1 MKRMKIKE
9 IRDKSNTWWSKYLY
23 EKSPESRNYSNVW
36 SKFMDSQD
44 FIKRG
49 VDFTG
54 LVTGQSRRSREL
66 VVETNKQFF
75 NRLHSSCF
83 TRKSRIGKQIQRW
96 VVIEKG
102 IQSGF
107 HSHMILEIPRHLSE
121 IEFKLMI
128 LECWKK
134 TKHGKKTIGNES
146 FSTFDSSR
154 KKSFFTKES
163 GDFSLGFGGYSVKQ
177 FNRTTDT
184 VDTNNSYWI

>member
-9 IRDKSNTWWSKYLY
+9 IRDKSNTWFSKYLY

-107 HSHMILEIPRHLSE
+107 HSHMILEIPTHLSE
-121 IEFKLMI
+121 MEFKLMI

-134 TKHGKKTIGNES
+134 TKHGKKSVSDES

-154 KKSFFTKES
+154 KNSYFTKEK
-163 GDFSLGFGGYSVKQ
+163 GDFSLGFGGYSIKQ

-184 VDTNNSYWI
+184 VDTNNSYWF